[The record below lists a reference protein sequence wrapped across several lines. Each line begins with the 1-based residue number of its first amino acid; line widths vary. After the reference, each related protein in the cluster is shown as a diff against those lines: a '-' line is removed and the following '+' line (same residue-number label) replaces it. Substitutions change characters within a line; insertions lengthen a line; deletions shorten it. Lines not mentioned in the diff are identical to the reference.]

1 MAIGSEL
8 HERIKRVATDLRQE
22 LWGEGGCPEWGT
34 KFTQIEDECCEVGD
48 LLARELMGQGL
59 DEQGLDEQAEVK
71 EGPQQCGVCGRNAV
85 EDELEPKIITTRRG
99 DIAWQ
104 QRKYYCKRCRK
115 ALFPSGRR
123 VGA

>member
-1 MAIGSEL
+1 MAISSEL
-8 HERIKRVATDLRQE
+8 HERIKRMATDLRRE
-22 LWGEGGCPEWGT
+22 LWGEKGFPEWGT
-34 KFTQIEDECCEVGD
+34 KFTQIEDDCCAVGD
-48 LLARELMGQGL
+48 VLARELMGQGL
-59 DEQGLDEQAEVK
+59 DEQAEVE
-71 EGPQQCGVCGRNAV
+71 EGPKECGVCGRDGV

-99 DIAWQ
+99 DVFWR

>member
-1 MAIGSEL
+1 MAISSEL
-8 HERIKRVATDLRQE
+8 HERIKQVAADLRRE
-22 LWGEGGCPEWGT
+22 LWGEKGFPEWGT

-48 LLARELMGQGL
+48 VLARELMGQGL
-59 DEQGLDEQAEVK
+59 DEQTEVIE
-71 EGPQQCGVCGRNAV
+71 EGPKECGVCGRDGV

-99 DIAWQ
+99 DVSWQ

-115 ALFPSGRR
+115 AFFPSGRR